1 MSISRRLLT
10 SLACAFAFLA
20 GACGASAEVDAA
32 DHFGGA
38 EANQAEI
45 DAALAEL
52 TEISTETA
60 AESTESA
67 AESTESATNNGDP
80 GQHSLLISF
89 HSDGLPVY
97 GPLDV
102 DGQPPTDLDE
112 CSGHVG
118 PTPDA
123 DRDTY
128 HYHVL
133 DGQDPASIEA
143 EGCGR

>member
-52 TEISTETA
+52 TEISTET
-60 AESTESA
+60 A